1 MKDNFNVNE
10 ETSTSQKAKILAYL
24 EAGNS
29 ITPIEAL
36 YQFGSL
42 RLSGRIKDLRDE
54 GHDIKSEF
62 VKLPNGKQVKRYFL

>member
-42 RLSGRIKDLRDE
+42 RLGARIADLKAD
-54 GHDIKSEF
+54 GIAIKSAF
-62 VKLPNGKQVKRYFL
+62 IKLPNGKQVKRYFL